1 MKNRGVV
8 GRINSK
14 QGRVSAFSTV
24 GHGTGLPGA
33 YTSNSLLL
41 SSSLS
46 LSLCYSSRR
55 DTSRATNLTG
65 RIERWNVAVACS
77 LRDDVRGENF
87 SEIAIT

>member
-41 SSSLS
+41 SSSSLS
-46 LSLCYSSRR
+46 LSLSV
-55 DTSRATNLTG
+55 TLLGATLLG
-65 RIERWNVAVACS
+65 LQI
-77 LRDDVRGENF
+77 
-87 SEIAIT
+87 

>member
-46 LSLCYSSRR
+46 LSLSV
-55 DTSRATNLTG
+55 TLLGATLLG
-65 RIERWNVAVACS
+65 LQI
-77 LRDDVRGENF
+77 
-87 SEIAIT
+87 